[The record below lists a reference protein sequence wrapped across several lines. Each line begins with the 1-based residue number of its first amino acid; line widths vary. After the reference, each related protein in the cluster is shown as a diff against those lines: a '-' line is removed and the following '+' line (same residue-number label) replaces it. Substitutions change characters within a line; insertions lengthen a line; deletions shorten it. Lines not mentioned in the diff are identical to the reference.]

1 MTVKIVID
9 AGHGYN
15 TPGKRTPDG
24 SMREWEFNA
33 ATAEHVKRLLIKY
46 ENVEVLFTHDPTGKV
61 DVPLKAR
68 TDKANSWGA
77 DAFVSIHAN
86 ANGSGTEWTDAQG
99 IETYI
104 YPKAS
109 GASRAL
115 AEKIQ
120 DAMVRFTGRKDRGV
134 RTADFHVLR
143 ETKMPAVLVE
153 CGFMTNKEEATLLKD
168 EGYRARC
175 ASAIVEALVAQFK
188 LKPKQAPAATKPTTT
203 TKPATPAKSASNTL
217 FKVQVGAFANRDG
230 AERLKKELESKGY
243 KAIIVEEVRK

>member
-33 ATAEHVKRLLIKY
+33 ATAEHVKRLLSKY
-46 ENVEVLFTHDPTGKV
+46 DGVQVLFTHDPTGKV
-61 DVPLKAR
+61 DVPLKER
-68 TDKANSWGA
+68 TDKANRWGA
-77 DAFVSIHAN
+77 NVFVSIHAN
-86 ANGSGTEWTDAQG
+86 AHGNGAKWTDAHG

-104 YPKAS
+104 HPNAS
-109 GASRAL
+109 ATSKAL
-115 AEKIQ
+115 AQKIQ
-120 DAMVRFTGRKDRGV
+120 SAMIRFTGRRDRGV

-153 CGFMTNKEEATLLKD
+153 CGFMTNKEEAKLLKD
-168 EGYRARC
+168 KGYREKC

-188 LKPKQAPAATKPTTT
+188 LKPKQATKPTTPA
-203 TKPATPAKSASNTL
+203 KPANNVL
-217 FKVQVGAFANRDG
+217 FKVQVGAFANRNN

-243 KAIIVEEVRK
+243 KAMIVEEVRK

>member
-33 ATAEHVKRLLIKY
+33 ATAEHVKRLLSKY
-46 ENVEVLFTHDPTGKV
+46 EGVQVLFTHDPTGKV
-61 DVPLKAR
+61 DVSLKAR
-68 TDKANSWGA
+68 TDKANRWGA

-86 ANGSGTEWTDAQG
+86 AHGSGTEWTNAHG

-104 YPKAS
+104 HPNAS
-109 GASRAL
+109 ATSKAL
-115 AEKIQ
+115 AQKIQ
-120 DAMVRFTGRKDRGV
+120 GAMIRFTGRKDRGV
-134 RTADFHVLR
+134 RTANFQVLR

-153 CGFMTNKEEATLLKD
+153 CGFMTNKEEAKLLKD

-203 TKPATPAKSASNTL
+203 TKPTTPTKPTGNTL
-217 FKVQVGAFANRDG
+217 FKVQVGAFANRDN

-243 KAIIVEEVRK
+243 EVIIVEEVRK